1 MSGFSP
7 EWLSL
12 REPVDHRSR
21 NKELLAHLAAH
32 LERASEPT
40 IVDIG
45 CGTGSNLRGT
55 APSLGRRQRWIL
67 VDYDP
72 RLLEAAAR
80 ALARWGD
87 TAIRDDAGL
96 VLMRGP
102 QTITVTFRQADLA
115 ADLTSALAG
124 DVDLVTASAFFDL
137 TSAAFIERFAGEVA
151 AQRAA
156 FYTVLTYDG
165 TKTWTPRHPADH
177 DMSAAFNAHQGSD
190 KGFGPAAGP
199 RAATLLRAAFTRAGY
214 AVEET
219 PSPWQL
225 GERDRDLIAALAGG
239 FADAVAETGRVS
251 RETIAAWRQ
260 FVRTGASVG
269 HIDTLALPQS

>member
-1 MSGFSP
+1 MSFSP

-21 NKELLAHLAAH
+21 NKDLLAKVAAHLAD
-32 LERASEPT
+32 SPQPT

-45 CGTGSNLRGT
+45 CGTGSNLRAT
-55 APSLGRRQRWIL
+55 APSLGRRQRWVL

-72 RLLEAAAR
+72 RLLEAAAGT
-80 ALARWGD
+80 LARWAE

-96 VLMRGP
+96 VLIRGR
-102 QTITVTFRQADLA
+102 QTITVSFRQADLA
-115 ADLTSALAG
+115 ADLEGALAG

-137 TSAAFIERFAGEVA
+137 ASADFIARFATAVA
-151 AQRAA
+151 SRRAA

-165 TKTWTPRHPADH
+165 TKTWTPSHPADT
-177 DMSAAFNAHQGSD
+177 DMGAAFNAHQGSD

-199 RAATLLRAAFTRAGY
+199 NAAGLLRSAFLNEGY
-214 AVEET
+214 CVEDA

-225 GERDRDLIAALAGG
+225 GPADQSLVAALASG
-239 FADAVAETGRVS
+239 FADAVAETGRVDQAII
-251 RETIAAWRQ
+251 ETWRRIK
-260 FVRTGASVG
+260 RTGGNVG
-269 HIDTLALPQS
+269 HIDTLALPPV